1 MAATLRAG
9 PCGGP
14 RGEQAV
20 SDTSPRQALSK
31 KSGKSLTE
39 KRAIKKQ
46 KKDGG
51 SDPAT
56 PFR

>member
-1 MAATLRAG
+1 MAAALRAG
-9 PCGGP
+9 PRSGP

-20 SDTSPRQALSK
+20 SDKSPRQALSK
-31 KSGKSLTE
+31 KSGKSLKE

-56 PFR
+56 PFK